1 MKINLTFET
10 DTNEDDYFNDIDQIR
25 DIFNISKYKTAVLDI
40 KEKLRSIIKYRKNT
54 DDVIEQLYK
63 FYDNELP
70 QILRELNLGE
80 WATQA

>member
-10 DTNEDDYFNDIDQIR
+10 DTNEDDYHYDVDQIR
-25 DIFNISKYKTAVLDI
+25 DIFNVSKYKTAVLDI

-70 QILRELNLGE
+70 QILRELDLGE
-80 WATQA
+80 